1 MQSMNVAPA
10 NAGLMAIAIPAVIAA
25 VATVSIDHRRS
36 ASSPHEDGD
45 ATLAGAAP
53 AK

>member
-36 ASSPHEDGD
+36 ASSLHEDGD
-45 ATLAGAAP
+45 ATLAGAVP

>member
-36 ASSPHEDGD
+36 ASSLHEVGD
-45 ATLAGAAP
+45 ATLAGAVP